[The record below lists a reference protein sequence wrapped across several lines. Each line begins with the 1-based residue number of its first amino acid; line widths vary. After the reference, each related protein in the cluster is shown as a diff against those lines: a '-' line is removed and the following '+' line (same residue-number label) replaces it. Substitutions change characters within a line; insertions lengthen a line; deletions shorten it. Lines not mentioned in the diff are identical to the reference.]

1 MQALVLAEAVITVGA
16 LERGRQSFLR
26 QAWDDAYEQLS
37 TSEKEVPLE
46 LEDLER
52 LAVAA
57 HLTGRGEDCA
67 KVWGRAHNECLRR
80 GEASRAARCAFWL
93 GFGLLLRGEMAQG
106 GGWLARAQKLIDD
119 GHLDCAERGYLLVP
133 TGLGRIEA
141 GDPAGALV
149 TFMLAAEIGERFSD
163 PDLMA
168 LGRLGRGQALIGLG
182 ERAPALALLDE
193 AIVAV
198 TAGEVSPI
206 VVGIVYCAA
215 IEACQ
220 DLFDLRRAREWTAAL
235 SHWCDSQPDLVPY
248 RGQCLVHRAEI
259 MALHGAWLDAIAETR
274 RACERLAGEPAV
286 GAAFYQQAE
295 LHRLRGRH
303 REAEENYRIASQWGR
318 EPQPG
323 LSLLRLAQ
331 GQLDA
336 AQAAIRRVV
345 DEAEGA
351 VARSRVLGP
360 YVEILIAAGDIT
372 SARLGADEL
381 CAIAAKLDATYVHAL
396 AAHAVSAVLIA
407 EGDARAA
414 LPVLRKARA
423 AWRDVEAPVRDR
435 PRPCAHRTCLPGAG
449 GSRHRRNGVRRCPTG
464 VSTARRDHRARQG
477 RGACRKGP
485 TKRSER
491 SDGP

>member
-1 MQALVLAEAVITVGA
+1 MLKAVTTIGA
-16 LERGRQSFLR
+16 LQRGRHSFLR
-26 QAWDDAYEQLS
+26 QVWGDAYEQLS
-37 TSEKEVPLE
+37 TSEKEAPLE

-57 HLTGRGEDCA
+57 HLTGRSEDCA
-67 KVWGRAHNECLRR
+67 EAWGRAHHECLRR

-93 GFGLLLRGEMAQG
+93 GFGLLIRGDMAQG

-133 TGLGRIEA
+133 TGLGCIEA

-149 TFMLAAEIGERFSD
+149 TFALAAEIGERFSD

-182 ERAPALALLDE
+182 KRAQALALFDE

-198 TAGEVSPI
+198 TAGELSPI
-206 VVGIVYCAA
+206 VMGIVYCAA

-220 DLFDLRRAREWTAAL
+220 DIFDLRRAREWTAAL
-235 SHWCDSQPDLVPY
+235 SRWCESQPDLVPY

-259 MALHGAWLDAIAETR
+259 MALHGAWLDAAAETR

-295 LHRLRGRH
+295 LHRLRGWH
-303 REAEENYRIASQWGR
+303 REAEEAYRLASRWGR

-336 AQAAIRRVV
+336 AEAAIRRVV
-345 DEAEGA
+345 DEAEGG

-360 YVEILIAAGDIT
+360 YVEILIAAGDVT
-372 SARLGADEL
+372 SVRLGADEL
-381 CAIAAKLDATYVHAL
+381 CAIAVALDATYVHAL
-396 AAHAVSAVLIA
+396 AAFAVSAVLIA

-414 LPVLRKARA
+414 LPVLRKAWARGA
-423 AWRDVEAPVRDR
+423 TSKLRTRLPASACSSDTPAGRWGTST
-435 PRPCAHRTCLPGAG
+435 PRRWNSTLPGWG
-449 GSRHRRNGVRRCPTG
+449 FNSSVQPPNSRRWAEKSHKAVRA
-464 VSTARRDHRARQG
+464 V
-477 RGACRKGP
+477 
-485 TKRSER
+485 
-491 SDGP
+491 